1 MNRNALIAFLEEEFL
16 PRKILEIPSFVN
28 FGLEIEIEGVDF
40 DTVKRLIRNTTKDT
54 RHVEGE
60 ISLSEK
66 GAEIVSPV
74 LQNKKETWRQLNKVS
89 KTLHFLR
96 PTFEDC
102 SFQVNYDMDFLKDE
116 EKFLKFIKLFMAYED
131 VLYLFSRGK
140 DEKLR
145 TSALLYAQPIA
156 RMIYQ
161 NGNVERETY
170 LSDFEFLKD
179 NKLFAL
185 SLKEREKKLIE
196 FRTPNGTDD
205 LVLWQNYIMTF
216 YSMLAY
222 ANHTTYDIEKI
233 NLYLKESY
241 SFYLNYKRKF
251 PYEKIMEFA
260 TMIFPSEFD
269 QLSFFKQC
277 VINQKEEAKTYLK
290 KMPPI

>member
-40 DTVKRLIRNTTKDT
+40 DTVKRLIRNTTKDAW
-54 RHVEGE
+54 HVEGE
-60 ISLSEK
+60 LSLSEK

-89 KTLHFLR
+89 ETLHFLR
-96 PTFEDC
+96 PTFEGC
-102 SFQVNYDMDFLKDE
+102 SFQVNYDMNFLKNE
-116 EKFLKFIKLFMAYED
+116 EKILKFIKLFMAYED

-145 TSALLYAQPIA
+145 TSALLYARPIA
-156 RMIYQ
+156 RIIYQ
-161 NGNVERETY
+161 NGNVERETS
-170 LSDFEFLKD
+170 LLDFDFLKN
-179 NKLFAL
+179 NKFFAL
-185 SLKEREKKLIE
+185 SLKEREKMLIE

-205 LVLWQNYIMTF
+205 IVLWQNYIMTF

-233 NLYLKESY
+233 NLYLKEPY

-277 VINQKEEAKTYLK
+277 IINQKEEAKTYLK
-290 KMPPI
+290 KTPHI